1 MAIDNVLLFG
11 TAGLSSGGLRADS
24 AGLTESHVSLGWVA
38 GAGVEVGFSQ
48 RWSAKAEWLYL
59 DLADRGFVLTGTN
72 NGLSANLLRF
82 GVDYCF

>member
-1 MAIDNVLLFG
+1 
-11 TAGLSSGGLRADS
+11 
-24 AGLTESHVSLGWVA
+24 LGSP

-48 RWSAKAEWLYL
+48 RWSAKTEWLYL
-59 DLADRGFVLTGTN
+59 DLADRGSVLTGTN